1 MFRKAQAAKIGGKFL
16 SYGES
21 GSGKSTFQL
30 TFPKVACID
39 SETGVSHYE
48 GREITLNNG
57 NKYNNLLMV
66 DNTSDLDELEE
77 DLDCFING
85 DYEGE
90 IETLSIDSETKFYNT
105 LQVGAQEVEE
115 RRARKKGGDVD
126 DAGISVK
133 QWGRIKII
141 NMKLQQAKI
150 DLSSKGTQEV
160 EERRARKKGGDVDDA
175 GISVKQ
181 WGRIK
186 IINMKLQQAKIDLSS
201 KGTHVVSV
209 AQEVE
214 IKDDDGKKV
223 IGYKPDMHKSVKF
236 DYDTIL
242 RHYTKKDKDGNV
254 TFWVEVIK
262 DRTGVTKVGQQIEN
276 PCFDIWKDYYD
287 KMNGLETNKT
297 SYKKDL
303 ATSTESMVDE
313 ADKAEVLAGEW
324 KELMK
329 RLKDDKNMDAIS
341 KVNTLIK
348 DKKID
353 VKKIDMQ
360 PVNVLTELV
369 DFTKLQIA

>member
-1 MFRKAQAAKIGGKFL
+1 MGFRKAQAAKIGGKFL

-48 GREITLNNG
+48 GREIELNNG

-77 DLDCFING
+77 DLDAFING
-85 DYEGE
+85 EYDGQ

-105 LQVGAQEVEE
+105 MQIGA
-115 RRARKKGGDVD
+115 
-126 DAGISVK
+126 
-133 QWGRIKII
+133 
-141 NMKLQQAKI
+141 
-150 DLSSKGTQEV
+150 TEV

-254 TFWVEVIK
+254 IFWAEVIK

-276 PCFDIWKDYYD
+276 PCFDIWAEYYT
-287 KMNGLETNKT
+287 KMNGLEINKT

-303 ATSTESMVDE
+303 VTSTESMVDE
-313 ADKAEVLAGEW
+313 ADKAEVLASEW
-324 KELMK
+324 KDLMK
-329 RLKDDKNMDAIS
+329 QLKEEKNMDAIS

-360 PVNVLTELV
+360 PVSVLTELV